1 MNVPKVHK
9 AHYTAS
15 PSLCQVTYF
24 PMTVPHFIK
33 VDDEILRK
41 ARDLA
46 NQRNTSINAIVRQ
59 TLEDFVTKDRNRKAA
74 LEGLESLWQKTEAR
88 IGKKKWTRDEL
99 HET

>member
-1 MNVPKVHK
+1 MANV
-9 AHYTAS
+9 T
-15 PSLCQVTYF
+15 L
-24 PMTVPHFIK
+24 K
-33 VDDEILRK
+33 VDDEILKK

-99 HET
+99 HER